1 MSNLPAEFPTNKNA
15 TMKAK
20 SEGCSEILKNQHW
33 FDNGDAQIGKE
44 EHFSRGPTEETKA
57 LVKEHNKANA
67 VRQSSESVG
76 KICNCM
82 QIMGIHKT
90 FPRRPNTHLDLH
102 RLKHQQKLSQKE
114 T

>member
-1 MSNLPAEFPTNKNA
+1 MHKLEKKN
-15 TMKAK
+15 TFQ
-20 SEGCSEILKNQHW
+20 G
-33 FDNGDAQIGKE
+33 
-44 EHFSRGPTEETKA
+44 GPTEETKA

-90 FPRRPNTHLDLH
+90 FPRLPNTHLDLH